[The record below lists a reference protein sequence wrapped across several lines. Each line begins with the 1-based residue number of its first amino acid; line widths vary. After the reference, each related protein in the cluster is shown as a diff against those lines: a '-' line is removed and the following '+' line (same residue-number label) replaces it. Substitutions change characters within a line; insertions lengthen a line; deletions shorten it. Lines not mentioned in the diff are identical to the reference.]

1 MQLIHSWIV
10 PQENCKA
17 HRHSLCTDVWSS
29 IIHISQNKD
38 NSGSS
43 KLAKY
48 DINTWWTI
56 SQQ

>member
-17 HRHSLCTDVWSS
+17 YRHSLCTDVWSS

-43 KLAKY
+43 KLAK
-48 DINTWWTI
+48 
-56 SQQ
+56 